1 MILVGLTGGV
11 GMGKTRAARFIQQ
24 RGIPVI
30 DTDVLA
36 REVVE
41 PGQPAWEQIR
51 RDFGEEIIGPDGQL
65 RRDELARQVF
75 ADESRRKHLE
85 SITHPRIRERWL
97 AQAEDWQREGQPLGV
112 VVIPL
117 LFETDTAGAFSA
129 IVCVACSAATQRERL
144 LARGWKLE
152 QAQQRI
158 QAQWPIEKK
167 IALANYVVWTEGALE
182 VHELQIERILLA
194 VRALQ
199 KLNT

>member
-11 GMGKTRAARFIQQ
+11 GMGKTASARFIQQ
-24 RGIPVI
+24 RGIAVI

-41 PGQPAWEQIR
+41 PGQPAWEEIR

-97 AQAEDWQREGQPLGV
+97 AQAESWRREGQPLGV

-129 IVCVACSAATQRERL
+129 IICAACSLATQRERL

-152 QAQQRI
+152 QARQRI

-167 IALANYVVWTEGALE
+167 IALANYVVWTEGAVE
-182 VHELQIERILLA
+182 VHELQIERILA
-194 VRALQ
+194 ALRPPQ
-199 KLNT
+199 KSNS